1 MVLFGKS
8 LKTNLPLSLDG
19 WVGEVC
25 RRLFFIGERKMKV
38 TVGGLEKFKDNERL
52 YEAMKKF
59 KELMETMEFKAPDE
73 IMSKDIPSG
82 RNLKWFRF
90 GEKEEK

>member
-1 MVLFGKS
+1 
-8 LKTNLPLSLDG
+8 
-19 WVGEVC
+19 
-25 RRLFFIGERKMKV
+25 MKV
-38 TVGGLEKFKDNERL
+38 TVGSLEKFKDNERL

-73 IMSKDIPSG
+73 IMSKDILSG